1 MAKTPLMSL
10 FQKAYQIHKLS
21 RQTGIPR
28 DEIVDMAEAQDSSAV
43 NLNLSRRQI
52 LYGGLGLASVMLT
65 NNLMAG
71 TTQTNAATPPVLI
84 VGAGLAGLV
93 AGYRLTQAGVTIN
106 IIEARNRVGGRV
118 QTNLK
123 ALGTNMPLELG
134 GEFIDS
140 NHTALRNLAKELGV
154 QEVDLKGKTSSL
166 NLKADTYYF
175 NGRKIGLGKII
186 EDFAPIAR
194 KIDADLLAIDNFVDY
209 RTYDQATAKL
219 DILSISE
226 YLSNIPASGL
236 IKELLKIAYV
246 GEYGLNADR
255 QSCLNLIYLI
265 GTTPG
270 TFAVFGLS
278 DERYYFNGGNQQ
290 IPNKLAS
297 SLTNVIE
304 LNTIL
309 EGIRTLSDGRYRV
322 SLRSGNSTFART
334 YERILLTLPFSLLRQ
349 VKLDVQMSP
358 VKRLAIDTLSYGTN
372 SKLAVSYQEAVW
384 RSKYRS
390 TGSILTDLPFQN
402 TWEASASHYR
412 AGTQG
417 LLINFTGGTQGVNIG
432 QGSAASQ
439 VEKFHSQVSQ
449 VFPELATKLVPN
461 QVLRAYWYG
470 QLYSQGSYAC
480 YRPGQWTRFYG
491 VERVRIGNI
500 FFAGEHCSLAFQ
512 GYMEGAVRTA
522 EGATRQILQSLGLP
536 LPPTNRSVDQEK
548 LHPRRLL
555 DTYPLN

>member
-28 DEIVDMAEAQDSSAV
+28 DEIADMADAQDSSAI
-43 NLNLSRRQI
+43 NPALSRRQI
-52 LYGGLGLASVMLT
+52 LYGGLGLASAILASNFT
-65 NNLMAG
+65 AG

-93 AGYRLTQAGVTIN
+93 AGYRLTQAGVTVN

-118 QTNLK
+118 QTKLK

-134 GEFIDS
+134 GELIDS
-140 NHTALRNLAKELGV
+140 NHTALRKLAKELGV
-154 QEVDLKGKTSSL
+154 QEVDLNGKTSNL

-175 NGRKIGLGKII
+175 NGRKISLAKII
-186 EDFAPIAR
+186 DDFAPIAR
-194 KIDADLLAIDNFVDY
+194 KIHADLLAIDNFVDY
-209 RTYDQATAKL
+209 KTYDQATAKL

-226 YLSNIPASGL
+226 YLSNIPASSI
-236 IKELLKIAYV
+236 IKELLKITCV
-246 GEYGLNADR
+246 GEYGLNADQ

-265 GTTPG
+265 GTASG
-270 TFAVFGLS
+270 SEAFGLGD
-278 DERYYFNGGNQQ
+278 DERYYLIGGNQQ

-304 LNTIL
+304 LNTVL

-322 SLRSGNSTFART
+322 SLRSGNSTFDRT

-349 VKLDVQMSP
+349 VRLDVQMSP
-358 VKRLAIDTLSYGTN
+358 MKKLAIDTLGYGTN

-384 RSKYRS
+384 RSKYQS
-390 TGSILTDLPFQN
+390 TGSIFTDLPYQN
-402 TWEASASHYR
+402 TWEASASHYQ
-412 AGTQG
+412 AGIKG
-417 LLINFTGGTQGVNIG
+417 LLINLTGGTHGVNIG
-432 QGSAASQ
+432 QGSATSQ

-480 YRPGQWTRFYG
+480 YHPGQWTRFYG
-491 VERVRIGNI
+491 VERVRVGNI

-512 GYMEGAVRTA
+512 SYMEGAVRTA
-522 EGATRQILQSLGLP
+522 EGATKQILQSLGLP
-536 LPPTNRSVDQEK
+536 LPPTTRSHDQEK
-548 LHPRRLL
+548 L
-555 DTYPLN
+555 